1 MYIVT
6 IHYENVVPFHRILSL
21 VKPRE
26 RYKQGF
32 QQLISAA
39 NVTPRTEKKN
49 NQKHTYTKVKNWKTV
64 YLQKIKTFYA
74 GKIKFGMF
82 LTK

>member
-6 IHYENVVPFHRILSL
+6 IHYENGVPFHRILSL

-39 NVTPRTEKKN
+39 NVTPRTEKKTT
-49 NQKHTYTKVKNWKTV
+49 KSIHTQRSKIGRQ
-64 YLQKIKTFYA
+64 YLQKIKTFYV
-74 GKIKFGMF
+74 GKM
-82 LTK
+82 TN